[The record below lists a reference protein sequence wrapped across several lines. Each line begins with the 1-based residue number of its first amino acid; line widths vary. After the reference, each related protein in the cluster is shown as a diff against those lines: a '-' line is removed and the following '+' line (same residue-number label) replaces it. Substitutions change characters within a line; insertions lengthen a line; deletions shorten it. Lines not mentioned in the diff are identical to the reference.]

1 MDKTTTSCGLFGW
14 RPSWIQKY
22 ATKQV
27 YAAVYSIL
35 GIVQGMGF
43 SYLSSVLSTIEK
55 QFGIKSKETAWV
67 FSGNEISQICFIF
80 VLPFLGLIK
89 KRALWTSVSMIITA
103 GGLLLCAS
111 PFFVKDKSLYEGGWN
126 THHSTDLCGE
136 DQAGEV
142 DDCSNR
148 VRDFSGMVI
157 IFVGFFITGIGSSF
171 FYSFGIP
178 YMDDNVSKDSSP
190 GVLGLVLGSRTLGP
204 GLGYVLGSACLSIYV
219 SPGREGSLVEGD
231 NGWLGAWWL
240 GFVIV
245 GTLTALIAPFLAL
258 FPERLQ
264 SDDDTFAKTFEKS
277 KDETPKT
284 GMEYIEDTKACA
296 VRLMKNKLYLCHMF
310 SAVTA
315 LLAFV
320 GFGTFIPKYFEYHF
334 RQKATQSGL
343 SSLGSSIF
351 TGLGIGISGQVIGR
365 YKFRAKTLAAWSMIV
380 GILAVFTLVVMS
392 LIACPRLEVYGVED
406 CAMACGCSKSEFKP
420 TCSQDGVTLFFS
432 PCHAGCRSSTV
443 ELIEGEDLKI
453 YQDCSCI
460 SEAAAE
466 MNLTVTRAWWRKES
480 AEHPLVMRGEV
491 PSGGVE
497 GFCPSS
503 NCDNLFYLT
512 IGVMG
517 FMSLLASTSRVG
529 GTLIS
534 LRAVD
539 PRDKS
544 ASLVILISFL
554 SLFAFFPSPI
564 IFGALIDNACTVWG
578 SNCGEETNCLLY
590 DTDAMRNTMCWFTAA
605 CLFVS
610 FLFDVGIWRFSDG
623 LQLYQEET
631 EEQTE
636 LELKS
641 TDKPVKLPND

>member
-1 MDKTTTSCGLFGW
+1 MAKTTTSCGLFSW
-14 RPSWIQKY
+14 RPAWLQRF

-27 YAAVYSIL
+27 YAAVYSLL

-89 KRALWTSVSMIITA
+89 KRALWTSVAMILTA
-103 GGLLLCAS
+103 SGLLLCAS

-126 THHSTDLCGE
+126 THFSPDLCGE
-136 DQAGEV
+136 ENKSQV
-142 DDCSNR
+142 DDCSSK

-190 GVLGLVLGSRTLGP
+190 NVLGVVLGSRTLGP
-204 GLGYVLGSACLSIYV
+204 GLGYLLGSACLSVYV

-231 NGWLGAWWL
+231 DGWLGAWWL

-245 GTLTALIAPFLAL
+245 GSLTALVAPFLAL

-264 SDDDTFAKTFEKS
+264 SDDATDAKRLEKN

-284 GMEYIEDTKACA
+284 GMDYIEDTKACA
-296 VRLMKNKLYLCHMF
+296 IRLMKNRLYLCNLF
-310 SAVTA
+310 SAVAA

-334 RQKATQSGL
+334 RQKATKTGL

-351 TGLGIGISGQVIGR
+351 TGMGILISGQVIGK

-380 GILAVFTLVVMS
+380 GILAVLTLVGMS
-392 LIACPRLEVYGVED
+392 LIACPRLEVYNVEECHSS
-406 CAMACGCSKSEFKP
+406 CACSQSEFKP
-420 TCSQDGVTLFFS
+420 TCSLDGVTLFFS
-432 PCHAGCRSSTV
+432 PCHAGCRSSSISV
-443 ELIEGEDLKI
+443 IDGEDKTLFD
-453 YQDCSCI
+453 DCSCI
-460 SEAAAE
+460 TQAAAQR
-466 MNLTVTRAWWRKES
+466 NLTVSRVWWRE
-480 AEHPLVMRGEV
+480 ERLDHPLVIGDEDEV

-512 IGVMG
+512 IGVTG
-517 FMSLLASTSRVG
+517 FMSFLASTSRVG
-529 GTLIS
+529 GTLIN

-539 PRDKS
+539 PQDKS
-544 ASLVILISFL
+544 ASLVITISFL

-564 IFGALIDNACTVWG
+564 IFGALIDNTCTIWG

-590 DTDAMRNTMCWFTAA
+590 DTDAMRNTMCLFTAA
-605 CLFVS
+605 CFFVS
-610 FLFDVGIWRFSDG
+610 FLFDVGVWKFSDG
-623 LQLYQEET
+623 LQLYEEKIKDSL
-631 EEQTE
+631 E
-636 LELKS
+636 LESRIREEKIQ
-641 TDKPVKLPND
+641 